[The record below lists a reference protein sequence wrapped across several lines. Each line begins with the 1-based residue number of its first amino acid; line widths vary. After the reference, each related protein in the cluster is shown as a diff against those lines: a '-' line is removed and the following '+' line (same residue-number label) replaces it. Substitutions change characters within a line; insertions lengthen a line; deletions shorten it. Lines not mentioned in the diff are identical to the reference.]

1 MSRYHLTLLIT
12 PPSLAVL
19 LESFLQCVCWE
30 KVLAL
35 TPFYPSSSSDLS
47 VDLIN
52 RANSQHSRKRVTL
65 RLATLYSGLM
75 QCQHPIWASIG
86 VLGALLMSQF
96 PAYATGIAVE
106 NGLNTWDLNE
116 APASL
121 LWPGAALAIEAM
133 RGNQQM
139 EHLFLMLCN
148 SAFSI
153 SLTLPLKRNKCIFL
167 ER

>member
-1 MSRYHLTLLIT
+1 
-12 PPSLAVL
+12 
-19 LESFLQCVCWE
+19 
-30 KVLAL
+30 
-35 TPFYPSSSSDLS
+35 
-47 VDLIN
+47 
-52 RANSQHSRKRVTL
+52 
-65 RLATLYSGLM
+65 
-75 QCQHPIWASIG
+75 
-86 VLGALLMSQF
+86 MSQF